1 MADTAKSEEKLPK
14 TAVFPVLSYR
24 TLHCIYQYYWCLG
37 TFLYDLFELLIHI
50 SICLSL
56 WLKMDAC
63 ASIIG
68 TLWEMA
74 IIVSKVC
81 FSWTGVQINVPSP
94 YFISVY
100 LPYCIVW
107 LCVVLF
113 HHGFEVVVIMQK
125 SLVYNKSMT
134 ARFFTSQR
142 VKTSNWS
149 RSRQKVF
156 CSIAKLK
163 KWTTFNLHIL
173 QHITN
178 YSNEK

>member
-1 MADTAKSEEKLPK
+1 
-14 TAVFPVLSYR
+14 
-24 TLHCIYQYYWCLG
+24 
-37 TFLYDLFELLIHI
+37 
-50 SICLSL
+50 
-56 WLKMDAC
+56 
-63 ASIIG
+63 
-68 TLWEMA
+68 MA

-81 FSWTGVQINVPSP
+81 FSWTGVQINVASP

-107 LCVVLF
+107 LCVILF

-134 ARFFTSQR
+134 ARFFRSQR

-149 RSRQKVF
+149 KSRQKVF

-163 KWTTFNLHIL
+163 KWTTFNLHIFSAHNKL
-173 QHITN
+173 FKRKIKKLFGPCEIVRLTE
-178 YSNEK
+178 YF